1 MTPPIGKAQ
10 IDISPQASPRNRDD
24 NTHKVVFRVVN
35 ANGVE
40 FFMRIGRHSGLD
52 KAYPVLGK
60 RIGRDPEELR
70 MSYRDLHISQ
80 SPGSFTPE
88 QLGMEDNDII
98 DLQIW

>member
-60 RIGRDPEELR
+60 RIGRGPEELR